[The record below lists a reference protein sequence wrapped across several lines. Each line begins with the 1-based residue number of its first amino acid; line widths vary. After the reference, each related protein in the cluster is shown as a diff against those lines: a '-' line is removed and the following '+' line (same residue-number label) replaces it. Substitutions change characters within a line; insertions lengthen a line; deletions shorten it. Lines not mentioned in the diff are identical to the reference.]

1 MQFRDLQRQY
11 NELKDSIDASIQEVI
26 SSTRFISGEQ
36 VRILE
41 EKLAEYVG
49 VRHCIT
55 CGNGTDALSIALLA
69 WGVGPGDAVFVPD
82 FTFFSSGECPAA
94 LGAAP
99 VFVDVCRDTYNID
112 VAALERE
119 VTRVLAEGKLVPK
132 VVVAVDLFGLPAD
145 YDNIRP
151 LCDKYNLLLLE
162 DGAQGF
168 GGELHGK
175 KACSFGD
182 ISTTSFFPAKPLG
195 CYGDG
200 GALFTDDDRIADLC
214 RSIAVH
220 GKNADNKYD
229 NVRLGMNSRLDTLQ
243 AAILLPKFEAFRK
256 YEIEAVNRVANAYTE
271 KLKTMEGLTLP
282 TVKEAYYSSW
292 AQYTVQLSK
301 EIDRVQIQAYMKER
315 GIPTMIYYVK
325 PMHKQGAFIGTS
337 SAVADCPVTEDLCER
352 VLCLPIHPYM
362 TDDEIETVAD
372 VLKAALSYG
381 SNL

>member
-11 NELKDSIDASIQEVI
+11 QHLKNEIDASVQEVI
-26 SSTRFISGEQ
+26 SSAQFISGKQ
-36 VRILE
+36 VRDLE
-41 EKLAEYVG
+41 EKLAAYVG

-94 LGAAP
+94 LGAVP
-99 VFVDVCRDTYNID
+99 VFVDVCRDTYNMD
-112 VAALERE
+112 AVSLERE
-119 VTRVLAEGKLVPK
+119 IKRVIAEGKLAPK
-132 VVVAVDLFGLPAD
+132 VVVTVDLFGLPAE
-145 YDNIRP
+145 YDR
-151 LCDKYNLLLLE
+151 LRAVCDEYHLLLLE

-200 GALFTDDDRIADLC
+200 GAIFTEDDETAGLC

-256 YEIEAVNRVANAYTE
+256 YELDAVNRVADIYRENLKDME
-271 KLKTMEGLTLP
+271 ELKLP
-282 TVKEAYYSSW
+282 IVKEGYYSSW
-292 AQYTVQLSK
+292 AQYTIQLPAGT
-301 EIDRVQIQAYMKER
+301 DRARIQACMKEQ
-315 GIPTMIYYVK
+315 GIPSMIYYGK
-325 PMHKQGAFIGTS
+325 PMHCQGAFAGTD
-337 SAVADCPVTEDLCER
+337 SANADCPVTEELCGS
-352 VLCLPIHPYM
+352 VLCLPIHPFM
-362 TDDEIETVAD
+362 ADDEAVTVAKA
-372 VLKAALSYG
+372 LKAAVGRQQSM
-381 SNL
+381 

>member
-11 NELKDSIDASIQEVI
+11 TQLKNEIDASIQEVI
-26 SSTRFISGEQ
+26 SSTHFISGEQ
-36 VRILE
+36 VKALE
-41 EKLAEYVG
+41 EKLAAYAG
-49 VRHCIT
+49 VRHCIS

-94 LGAAP
+94 LGAEP
-99 VFVDVCRDTYNID
+99 VFIDVCRDTYNMDAIS
-112 VAALERE
+112 LERE
-119 VTRVLAEGKLVPK
+119 IRRVIAEGKLVPK

-145 YDNIRP
+145 YDRIRAI
-151 LCDKYNLLLLE
+151 CDKYHLLLLE

-200 GALFTDDDRIADLC
+200 GAIFTDDDGTADLC

-243 AAILLPKFEAFRK
+243 AAILLPKFEAFRE
-256 YEIEAVNRVANAYTE
+256 YELEAVNRVANVYRE
-271 KLKTMEGLTLP
+271 NLEDMKELRLP
-282 TVKEAYYSSW
+282 IVKEGYYSSW
-292 AQYTVQLSK
+292 AQYSVQLP
-301 EIDRVQIQAYMKER
+301 EWADRAQIQACMKEE
-315 GIPTMIYYVK
+315 GIPTMIYYGK
-325 PMHKQGAFIGTS
+325 PMHSQGAFAGTG
-337 SAVADCPVTEDLCER
+337 SAIADCPVTEELCGR

-362 TDDEIETVAD
+362 ADDEAETVAKA
-372 VLKAALSYG
+372 LKAAVGRQS
-381 SNL
+381 